1 MQEEH
6 LMLIFG
12 ACLIVWLS
20 VVIWRQ
26 AKDVLKIRTGNAA
39 ADRFLD
45 GTRTVREY
53 RGKLDMSDPVSAER
67 SGILGDLS
75 VLAGRIARNWES
87 LDAETA
93 DLVADRMSTVGD
105 LVADW
110 EANEIAPRP
119 DGHVTLSEAAA
130 ALRLVSDD
138 IRAASA
144 G

>member
-1 MQEEH
+1 
-6 LMLIFG
+6 MLIFG